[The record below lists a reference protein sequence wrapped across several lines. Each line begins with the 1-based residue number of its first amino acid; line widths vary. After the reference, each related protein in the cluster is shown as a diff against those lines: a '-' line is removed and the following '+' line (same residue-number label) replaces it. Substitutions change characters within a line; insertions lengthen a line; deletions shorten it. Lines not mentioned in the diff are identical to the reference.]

1 MPLRSAV
8 LLVPALLAAACASP
22 RPDATVER
30 LSPTELARLAP
41 TPKPGLKLEDVVFL
55 TRESVPPAIIIRRLT
70 ETGTIL
76 ALTPAQIVDLGR
88 QGVDQ
93 SVIDHIVATHEQ
105 ARQAA
110 VAGEIAA
117 RDAEAAERLAREREA
132 RRRAEAWQWGYGPPG
147 WTFGWG
153 FGWSRGYPYGPGWPG
168 WRRGW

>member
-1 MPLRSAV
+1 MTIRSLAC
-8 LLVPALLAAACASP
+8 LALALLAAACASP
-22 RPDATVER
+22 RPTTTVER
-30 LSPTELARLAP
+30 LSPDELARLAP
-41 TPKPGLKLEDVVFL
+41 APKPGLKLDDVVFL

-93 SVIDHIVATHEQ
+93 SVIDHIVSTHEK
-105 ARQAA
+105 ARQAT

-117 RDAEAAERLAREREA
+117 RDAEAAARLAREREA
-132 RRRAEAWQWGYGPPG
+132 RQRAEARHWGYGHPG
-147 WTFGWG
+147 WTLGWG